1 MGFLRKLM
9 VLIGILGTV
18 LFAQQA
24 GFQRTPLVGIRQNT
38 PNVHAL
44 VNARVVVAPGRV
56 LEQATVVIRNGVI
69 QAVGAT
75 VTPPPDAR
83 VWDYSGKTIYPGF
96 IEPYFKPV
104 AKPSPAGQGNPRNG
118 EQTPP
123 QQVAPPLDW
132 NARVHPEFLVARNL
146 NLTEKQIESLRNIGF
161 TAALVVPTQGVF
173 RGQSA
178 LMHLGE
184 GEPNRRF
191 LRKAVAQHVAF
202 ERGNFRNRTYP
213 NSLMGAIALIRQTFY
228 DARWY
233 RDAWRVYR
241 QYPQGQQPPELNLA
255 LQALEGA
262 VSGSQP
268 VVFEVEDDL
277 DAYRASKIYNEF
289 RLKGFI
295 RGSGYEYRQL
305 ENLPTA
311 IPFVVPVNF
320 PQDLNIAAPEDA
332 LDIDLMTLQHWEAAP
347 DNARWLAEN
356 GFSVAF
362 TSDGLKQKKQFWN
375 NVRIAVKRGLDKR
388 TALAALT
395 TVPARLLHMEKQLG
409 TIAPG
414 KLAYLTVTDGDV
426 FADSTR
432 ILDVWIQGKRYEV
445 TPRPPVS
452 PEGEWRLAVGT
463 PKPVLEATLK
473 ISGTYPAYTVML
485 EVAGKKKRV
494 TFKKF
499 QDQTIAFAVQLDT
512 TKTAGWY
519 RFSGTIFPKRLSGTC
534 ELPDGR
540 VVPWQ
545 ATFVKPVPRKKKQKP
560 NPYTQPV
567 QRPTTVTGSY
577 ANNVPIAAPRAILVK
592 NATLWT
598 AGPAGILENTDML
611 VVNGKIKK
619 IGKNLKAPEGA
630 LVIDATGKHVTP
642 GLIDAHSHTAIS
654 KGVNESTQAVTA
666 EVRIR
671 DVINNYDIN
680 IYRELAGGLTMAN
693 LLHGS
698 ANPIGGQN
706 AVIKLRWGVQ
716 NPDALIY
723 QPAPQ
728 GIKFALGE
736 NVKQSN
742 WGDRFTT
749 RYPQTRMGVPQ
760 IIRDRFKAALD
771 YQKAWQRYRSLPKK
785 VRRKTIPPR
794 KDLEM
799 ETLLEIMQGKRWIHI
814 HSYRQDEILAF
825 VRVAQELG
833 LSVAAFQ
840 HVLEGYKV
848 AEAIKALGA
857 GASTFSDWW
866 AYKFEVYD
874 AIPYNG
880 ALMHRV
886 GVVVSY
892 NSDSAELARR
902 MNLEAAKAIKY
913 GGLSREEAI
922 RFVTLNPAKQ
932 LKIDDRV
939 GSLEVGKDAD
949 FVIWSG
955 DPFST
960 YTVCEQ
966 TWIEGKKYFDRE
978 VDRQWRQAVAQER
991 NRLIQKYLKVAAVQ
1005 QPMRSPFRKKAP
1017 QYFNLGV
1024 E

>member
-1 MGFLRKLM
+1 MHWKG
-9 VLIGILGTV
+9 VILSIIIIRAM
-18 LFAQQA
+18 FAQQV
-24 GFQRTPLVGIRQNT
+24 GFQRTPLEGIRENT
-38 PNVHAL
+38 PGVHAL
-44 VNARVVVAPGRV
+44 VHARVYVTPDRV
-56 LEQATVVIRNGVI
+56 LENATIVIRDGVI
-69 QAVGAT
+69 QAVGRA

-83 VWDYSGKTIYPGF
+83 IWDYQGKTIYPGF
-96 IEPYFKPV
+96 IEPFFQ
-104 AKPSPAGQGNPRNG
+104 PSPGKGETRGAELPANGDTGQRSPLK
-118 EQTPP
+118 PP
-123 QQVAPPLDW
+123 VDW
-132 NARVHPEFLVARNL
+132 NVRVHPERLVA
-146 NLTEKQIESLRNIGF
+146 TQMPVTQKEVEALRKLGY
-161 TAALVVPTQGVF
+161 TAALVVPSEGVF
-173 RGQSA
+173 KGQSA
-178 LMHLGE
+178 LIQLGKV
-184 GEPNRRF
+184 PANRQF
-191 LRKAVAQHVAF
+191 LKRAVAQHIAF
-202 ERGNFRNRTYP
+202 QRGNFRNRTYP

-233 RDAWRVYR
+233 RDAWRIYR
-241 QYPQGQQPPELNLA
+241 QFPGGQQPPELNLA
-255 LQALEGA
+255 LQALTDA
-262 VSGSQP
+262 VAGKQP
-268 VVFEVEDDL
+268 VVFDVEDDL
-277 DAYRASKIYNEF
+277 DLLRATKIYREF
-289 RLKGFI
+289 GLKGWI

-305 ENLPTA
+305 ENLSPSL
-311 IPFVVPVNF
+311 PLVVPVNY
-320 PQDLNIAAPEDA
+320 PQDLNIGSPEDA
-332 LDIDLMTLQHWEAAP
+332 LDVSLMDLQHWEAAP
-347 DNARWLAEN
+347 DNARWLTEQGMA
-356 GFSVAF
+356 VAF
-362 TSDGLKQKKQFWN
+362 TSSGLKNRQLFWK
-375 NVRIAVKRGLDKR
+375 NVRVSVKRGLPVAK
-388 TALAALT
+388 ALAALT
-395 TVPARLLHMEKQLG
+395 TVPARLVGMAEQLG
-409 TIAPG
+409 TIQPG
-414 KLAYLTVTDGDV
+414 KLAYLTVTDGDI
-426 FADSTR
+426 FADTTR
-432 ILDVWIQGKRYEV
+432 ILDVWIQGTRYEV
-445 TPRPPVS
+445 QPRPPIS
-452 PEGEWRLAVGT
+452 PAGEWQLVVGGT
-463 PKPVLEATLK
+463 PPILEGKLRINGQYPGYRVSIEWQGKTYRVPV
-473 ISGTYPAYTVML
+473 
-485 EVAGKKKRV
+485 R
-494 TFKKF
+494 KF
-499 QDQTIAFAVQLDT
+499 QDRILSFAFRRDT
-512 TKTAGWY
+512 TFAGGWF
-519 RFSGTIFPKRLSGTC
+519 RFSGTIYPRKLKGQC

-545 ATFVKPVPRKKKQKP
+545 ATFLKAIPRKKP
-560 NPYTQPV
+560 HRPSPYEQPARRPHPIAGAFAV
-567 QRPTTVTGSY
+567 QE
-577 ANNVPIAAPRAILVK
+577 PIAAPPAILIK

-598 AGPAGILENTDML
+598 ASEAGILQNTDML

-619 IGKNLKAPEGA
+619 IGKGLKAPGNA

-666 EVRIR
+666 EVRIQ

-723 QPAPQ
+723 RSAPP

-785 VRRKTIPPR
+785 VRRRTIPPR

-799 ETLLEIMQGKRWIHI
+799 ETLLEIMHGKRWIHI

-848 AEAIKALGA
+848 AEAIRDLGA

-922 RFVTLNPAKQ
+922 QFVTLNPARQ
-932 LKIDDRV
+932 LKIADRV

-960 YTVCEQ
+960 YSVCEQ
-966 TWIEGKKYFDRE
+966 TWIEGKKYFDRD
-978 VDRQWRQAVAQER
+978 VDAQWRQKMTAER
-991 NRLIQKYLKVAAVQ
+991 QRLVQKYLTVRAM
-1005 QPMRSPFRKKAP
+1005 QPRPKGKQNNFRGGRIR
-1017 QYFNLGV
+1017 LGV